1 MPLRAPGW
9 VSRKTLACVYV
20 WCESC
25 RHTFEKW
32 TSSGC
37 NSSPVSLFF
46 VGVVVRVRICAPKVL
61 RSINPLD
68 CLVPI
73 LRQLLKLFLAEASQT
88 GQGDA
93 APSVKPQI
101 FWTLERQAPS
111 FVLVGP
117 GENAPPPCWCWSERR
132 RRARQSVGRP
142 QRRHW
147 GWGGVESRRSLRQ
160 SGARVELCR

>member
-9 VSRKTLACVYV
+9 VSRKTLACVNV

-46 VGVVVRVRICAPKVL
+46 VGVLVRVRTCAPKVL

-68 CLVPI
+68 CLV
-73 LRQLLKLFLAEASQT
+73 
-88 GQGDA
+88 QGDA

-101 FWTLERQAPS
+101 FRTLERQAPS
-111 FVLVGP
+111 YMLVGR
-117 GENAPPPCWCWSERR
+117 GENDPPPC
-132 RRARQSVGRP
+132 
-142 QRRHW
+142 
-147 GWGGVESRRSLRQ
+147 
-160 SGARVELCR
+160 